1 MIEFGERLKQARE
14 SKGMTQQSLA
24 DKLFVTRQ
32 TVSRWECGERYPDV
46 ETIKKL
52 SSILEV
58 SADTLFADEDR
69 VQVIEKSPV
78 IEKSWKNNILLSMY
92 AAIMVIFLIQAI
104 TYVDG
109 FVKSGAGSFE
119 FDTWY
124 NVFML
129 VKDLLEIVLFG
140 FGFVWAI
147 VDNLI
152 PKKIGIIVSGYFILE
167 GLTYLLGIAFVSQ
180 DMLKV
185 IELSFIFIPYI
196 IGSILAYLFFIKGNN
211 KKVVTYILYLATAF
225 AAAHQF
231 YSVIEI
237 GKYASSFMNIT
248 YWLSVA
254 LKILILISFA
264 YEVIVLSKR
273 RETVR

>member
-52 SSILEV
+52 SFILEV

-124 NVFML
+124 NVFIL